1 VASAGTVKKA
11 VPSRKQQQELL
22 RSLLEQNL
30 NISADYISFAF
41 LKNLK
46 LFGVLDFRISVAV
59 TKHQDQSTSW
69 AYVSIAQ
76 FIIKENQDRNS
87 NRTGGAWRQEL
98 MQRPGMG
105 VVYWFAP
112 CELLSLL
119 SYKNPEPP
127 GQGRPYPH
135 WNRPSPTDH

>member
-1 VASAGTVKKA
+1 MASAGTVRKA

-59 TKHQDQSTSW
+59 TKTPRPKHELGLCFHSTVHHQRKSGQEL
-69 AYVSIAQ
+69 
-76 FIIKENQDRNS
+76 KQDRW
-87 NRTGGAWRQEL
+87 GLEAGADAEARD
-98 MQRPGMG
+98 G
-105 VVYWFAP
+105 
-112 CELLSLL
+112 CCLLVCSL
-119 SYKNPEPP
+119 
-127 GQGRPYPH
+127 
-135 WNRPSPTDH
+135 